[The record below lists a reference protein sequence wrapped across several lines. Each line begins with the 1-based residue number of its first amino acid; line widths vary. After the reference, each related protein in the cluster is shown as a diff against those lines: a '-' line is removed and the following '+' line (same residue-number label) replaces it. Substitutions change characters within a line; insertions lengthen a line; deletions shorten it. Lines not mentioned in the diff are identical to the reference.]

1 MFEGNSLPDYQSKVI
16 IKKMLFNCKKKKSE
30 IEIKR
35 ISYFGIKSEKVL
47 VALLKVL
54 FLIRPQSVKAR
65 DPGVTASH

>member
-1 MFEGNSLPDYQSKVI
+1 MFERNSLPDYQSKVI
-16 IKKMLFNCKKKKSE
+16 IKKMLFNCKKKSE

>member
-16 IKKMLFNCKKKKSE
+16 IKKMLFNCKKKSE

-35 ISYFGIKSEKVL
+35 ISYFGIMSEKVL

>member
-16 IKKMLFNCKKKKSE
+16 IQKMLFNCKKKCE

-35 ISYFGIKSEKVL
+35 ISYFEIKSEKVL